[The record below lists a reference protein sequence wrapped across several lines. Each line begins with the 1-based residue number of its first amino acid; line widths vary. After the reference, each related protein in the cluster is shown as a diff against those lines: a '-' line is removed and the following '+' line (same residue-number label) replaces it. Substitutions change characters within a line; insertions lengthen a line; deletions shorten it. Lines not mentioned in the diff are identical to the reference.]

1 MIIYRLSRKYV
12 KVLLGILII
21 SPIVGLLSLFA
32 IWLID
37 TSLSYEPG
45 LRYFYFGSTLIVI
58 FGLIFVVTLSL
69 LIKAQFRFLE
79 IASNRITY
87 TKKFIFKSTQT
98 LEAHQLEGVSIKQG
112 PIGRIYDYGTLK
124 LTGAGGM
131 KVSTVPFDN
140 IFELAD
146 MIRKINPK
154 ISVNTVNDSHQS
166 VSPLGQNIADLESL
180 SKLLE
185 KGFIS
190 KEEFDAKKNK
200 LLG

>member
-1 MIIYRLSRKYV
+1 
-12 KVLLGILII
+12 
-21 SPIVGLLSLFA
+21 
-32 IWLID
+32 
-37 TSLSYEPG
+37 
-45 LRYFYFGSTLIVI
+45 
-58 FGLIFVVTLSL
+58 
-69 LIKAQFRFLE
+69 
-79 IASNRITY
+79 
-87 TKKFIFKSTQT
+87 
-98 LEAHQLEGVSIKQG
+98 
-112 PIGRIYDYGTLK
+112 
-124 LTGAGGM
+124 M